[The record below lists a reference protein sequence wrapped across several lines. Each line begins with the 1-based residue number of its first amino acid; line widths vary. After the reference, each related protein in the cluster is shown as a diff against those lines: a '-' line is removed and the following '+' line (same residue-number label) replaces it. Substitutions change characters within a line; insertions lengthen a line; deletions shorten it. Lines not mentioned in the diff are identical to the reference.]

1 MITSKLDEEE
11 AIFDHNIAMVI
22 INKSFEERTA
32 YDAARYAWRVNPEI
46 IGQADYIL
54 AVAYGEIIGV
64 FIADQWKSATLENF
78 PEYPDVAAEGRFG
91 FIGRDAPK
99 EIVQRYLFKRIPIEY
114 RRKGMAAPIRYNY
127 DYNIGEKTITRKIFV
142 DDVRANS

>member
-1 MITSKLDEEE
+1 MDYSKLYEEE
-11 AIFDHNIAMVI
+11 AIFDHNVAMII

-54 AVAYGEIIGV
+54 AIAYGEIVGV
-64 FIADQWKSATLENF
+64 FIADQWKLATLENF
-78 PEYPDVAAEGRFG
+78 PEYPNIAAEGRFG

-99 EIVQRYLFKRIPIEY
+99 DVVQSYLFKKIPSEY
-114 RRKGMAAPIRYNY
+114 RKKGMASPIRYNY
-127 DYNIGEKTITRKIFV
+127 DYNIGKKTITRKIFV
-142 DDVRANS
+142 DDLRAN